1 MKIRLVVGTVVT
13 LFLLSTFAS
22 CDLLDSLKKDKDAD
36 EEEDLVEFVDGISR
50 DILDFVSEEELAIL
64 EDTLGVTIYRG
75 NKPPQLDFSMKA
87 SPMLLTKT
95 NVPGDV
101 SLGTRYADMYMK
113 VYDQNDREFTI
124 EVDYLQMNYD
134 SGNVVATSTGLGSY
148 VIGNGTGFSIFAKIE
163 TVSQGDETLMLQLFS
178 GRLVS
183 NGIAD
188 FQTAILMLENYGS
201 SRFIPN
207 GTGRAFSDGDNMS
220 EFTEFPAFK
229 VIDGKD
235 LLPSGSQMTGDVKD
249 RVPSFFDNILN

>member
-1 MKIRLVVGTVVT
+1 
-13 LFLLSTFAS
+13 
-22 CDLLDSLKKDKDAD
+22 
-36 EEEDLVEFVDGISR
+36 
-50 DILDFVSEEELAIL
+50 DILEFVSEEELAIL

-75 NKPPQLDFSMKA
+75 NNPPRLNVSFKVA
-87 SPMLLTKT
+87 PLLLTKT

-113 VYDQNDREFTI
+113 LYDQNDREFTI

-134 SGNVVATSTGLGSY
+134 TGEIVSTSTGLGSY
-148 VIGNGTGFSIFAKIE
+148 VIGSGNGFSIFAKIE
-163 TVSQGDETLMLQLFS
+163 TVSHGDETLMLQLFS

-207 GTGRAFSDGDNMS
+207 GTGRAFSDGDNLS
-220 EFTEFPAFK
+220 DFDSFPSSKVFHTEEHPERNRAQN
-229 VIDGKD
+229 KD
-235 LLPSGSQMTGDVKD
+235 YQKLIPSI
-249 RVPSFFDNILN
+249 FDIN